1 MPAPYRIGV
10 AVLATLLASAAC
22 EAPASS
28 PVDTIEAEF
37 SHTATGAA
45 DPKASAAAAL
55 DAAVVQALPVTL
67 AWQQKGRAL
76 ATQAN
81 MNPLAAARL
90 LAATGM
96 AAMRAVETV
105 DGWTS
110 AAVESSNGRGYGS
123 GGRSRYE
130 ARRGAVA
137 GASAR
142 VLAGFFPAAAA
153 DLEGMVAAQGQAG
166 PGGVHPNFTFG
177 LAIGRAAGDEVMA
190 HVASDGFTT
199 PWSGTIPVGPG
210 LWTTAVLPPGGAML
224 GQVRP
229 WFMTSGSQFR
239 PAPPPAFLSAGFNAD
254 LAQVVAI
261 GVARTPEQ
269 IASANDW
276 AFSGGTHMPTGY
288 WNELA
293 ATYVAEAGSD
303 EGEAARVFGVM
314 GAAVFDA
321 LIAAFEAKYHYWTL
335 RPHQADPAL
344 TTVFTVP
351 NYPAYPSGHGSL
363 SAAATRVLAH
373 FYPERAAELETLR
386 HEAAMS
392 RVYAGIHYFFDM
404 TAAKEMAEKVADHV
418 IQQAG
423 H

>member
-1 MPAPYRIGV
+1 MSVMHRIAV
-10 AVLATLLASAAC
+10 AFLATLLTTAAC
-22 EAPASS
+22 ETPASG
-28 PVDTIEAEF
+28 PVDVVEPAYYAAE
-37 SHTATGAA
+37 AA
-45 DPKASAAAAL
+45 DPAAMPDMAAA
-55 DAAVVQALPVTL
+55 QAPVSL
-67 AWQQKGRAL
+67 EWQQKARAL
-76 ATQAN
+76 ATQAS

-105 DGWTS
+105 DAGTG
-110 AAVESSNGRGYGS
+110 AVVVSSNGSGYGP

-142 VLAGFFPAAAA
+142 VLAGFFPAAAT
-153 DLEGMVAAQGQAG
+153 DLEAMVAAQGQAG
-166 PGGVHPNFTFG
+166 PGGVHPDFTRG
-177 LAIGRAAGDEVMA
+177 LAIGRAAGDMVMA

-199 PWSGTIPVGPG
+199 PWNGTIPVGPG

-224 GQVRP
+224 GQVKP

-254 LAQVVAI
+254 LAQVTAI
-261 GVARTPEQ
+261 GAARTPEQ
-269 IASANDW
+269 IASANYW
-276 AFSGGTHMPTGY
+276 AFSGGSHMPTGY

-293 ATYVAEAGSD
+293 AAWVAEAGSD
-303 EGEAARVFGVM
+303 EAEAARLFGLM

-335 RPHQADPAL
+335 RPHQANPAL
-344 TTVFTVP
+344 TTVFNVP

-373 FYPERAAELETLR
+373 FFPQRAAELETLR

-418 IQQAG
+418 IEQAT